1 MISSNLLSII
11 PEKISRKYKVIPI
24 ELNGDTLVV
33 GGSRADF
40 NTIQDLNIIT
50 RKNIEFKQYPEEQI
64 IKEIEAAYGN
74 NIEVDEDYAYKIFET
89 ILENAVSKN
98 VSDIHIEPF
107 DNYLIIRFRVDGE
120 LYEAFRYTLDLHIPL
135 TSVIKLKSGID
146 ITEKRLPQDGR
157 ADINIKDKLI
167 DIRTSTIPTTYG
179 EKTVLRILNRD
190 NFFKTKEE
198 IGFSQKAV
206 QIINQM
212 ISNNSGIVLIVGE
225 TGCGKSTTMYSLLN
239 DLNKI
244 SRNILTIEDPIEYK
258 MDGINQIQVNSK
270 VGLTFE
276 KGLRA
281 MLRQD
286 PDVIMVGEIRDSE
299 TAKIA
304 IRASI
309 TGHLVLS
316 TLHTNDTV
324 SSITRLKDMGVDL
337 YLISASLVGVISQ
350 RLVRKVCPKCS
361 GIKYD
366 CDYCSGKGYLGRTI
380 VYEILQVD
388 DEIRECIRNLDRHKE
403 IREIAIERGK
413 MITFEDG
420 YISISQKTLAENI

>member
-1 MISSNLLSII
+1 MISNNLLSLI
-11 PEKISRKYKVIPI
+11 PEKVARKYKVIPM
-24 ELNGDTLVV
+24 ELNNDILTVEGIKY
-33 GGSRADF
+33 DF
-40 NTIQDLNIIT
+40 HTIQDLNIIT
-50 RKNIEFKQYPEEQI
+50 RKKIKFKECSKEQI
-64 IKEIEAAYGN
+64 IKEIESIYGN
-74 NIEVDEDYAYKIFET
+74 NVEVNEDYAYRIFED
-89 ILENAVSKN
+89 ILEKAVIENA
-98 VSDIHIEPF
+98 SDIHIEPF

-120 LYEAFRYTLDLHIPL
+120 LYEAFKYTMELHTPL
-135 TSVIKLKSGID
+135 TAVIKLKSGID

-157 ADINIKDKLI
+157 AEMNIRDRLI

-198 IGFSQKAV
+198 IGFSNEAIK
-206 QIINQM
+206 IINEM
-212 ISNNSGIVLIVGE
+212 ISNKSGIVLIVGE

-239 DLNKI
+239 DLNSI
-244 SRNILTIEDPIEYK
+244 SRNIITVEDPVEYK
-258 MDGINQIQVNSK
+258 MEGINQIQVNTK

-276 KGLRA
+276 NGLRA
-281 MLRQD
+281 ILRQD
-286 PDVIMVGEIRDSE
+286 PDVIMIGEIRDSE

-304 IRASI
+304 IRSSI

-324 SSITRLKDMGVDL
+324 ASITRLKDMGIDL

>member
-135 TSVIKLKSGID
+135 TSVIKLKSG
-146 ITEKRLPQDGR
+146 
-157 ADINIKDKLI
+157 I

-337 YLISASLVGVISQ
+337 YLISASLVGVIAQ
-350 RLVRKVCPKCS
+350 RLVKKVCL
-361 GIKYD
+361 
-366 CDYCSGKGYLGRTI
+366 YCNGENNSCEYCHGSGYLGRTV
-380 VYEILQVD
+380 VYEILQID
-388 DEIRECIRNLDRHKE
+388 DEIRQCISDINKHKE
-403 IREIAIERGK
+403 IKDMAIKSGK
-413 MITFEDG
+413 MITFDDS
-420 YISISQKTLAENI
+420 YRNIASMTLAENI

>member
-324 SSITRLKDMGVDL
+324 SSSNKCI
-337 YLISASLVGVISQ
+337 ISWSYSAEIS
-350 RLVRKVCPKCS
+350 
-361 GIKYD
+361 
-366 CDYCSGKGYLGRTI
+366 
-380 VYEILQVD
+380 
-388 DEIRECIRNLDRHKE
+388 
-403 IREIAIERGK
+403 
-413 MITFEDG
+413 
-420 YISISQKTLAENI
+420 

>member
-198 IGFSQKAV
+198 IK
-206 QIINQM
+206 
-212 ISNNSGIVLIVGE
+212 
-225 TGCGKSTTMYSLLN
+225 
-239 DLNKI
+239 
-244 SRNILTIEDPIEYK
+244 
-258 MDGINQIQVNSK
+258 
-270 VGLTFE
+270 
-276 KGLRA
+276 
-281 MLRQD
+281 
-286 PDVIMVGEIRDSE
+286 
-299 TAKIA
+299 
-304 IRASI
+304 
-309 TGHLVLS
+309 
-316 TLHTNDTV
+316 
-324 SSITRLKDMGVDL
+324 
-337 YLISASLVGVISQ
+337 
-350 RLVRKVCPKCS
+350 
-361 GIKYD
+361 
-366 CDYCSGKGYLGRTI
+366 
-380 VYEILQVD
+380 
-388 DEIRECIRNLDRHKE
+388 
-403 IREIAIERGK
+403 
-413 MITFEDG
+413 
-420 YISISQKTLAENI
+420 

>member
-337 YLISASLVGVISQ
+337 YLISASLVGVIAQ
-350 RLVRKVCPKCS
+350 RLVKKVCP
-361 GIKYD
+361 
-366 CDYCSGKGYLGRTI
+366 YCNGENNSCEYCYGSGYLGRTV
-380 VYEILQVD
+380 VYEILQID
-388 DEIRECIRNLDRHKE
+388 DEIRQCISDINKYKE
-403 IREIAIERGK
+403 IKDMAIKSGK
-413 MITFEDG
+413 MITFDDS
-420 YISISQKTLAENI
+420 YRNIASMTLAENI

>member
-107 DNYLIIRFRVDGE
+107 DNYLIIRFQCRW
-120 LYEAFRYTLDLHIPL
+120 RIIWSIQIYTWF
-135 TSVIKLKSGID
+135 TYTTD
-146 ITEKRLPQDGR
+146 ISYKAKIGNWYYRKKTPQDGR

-206 QIINQM
+206 QI
-212 ISNNSGIVLIVGE
+212 
-225 TGCGKSTTMYSLLN
+225 
-239 DLNKI
+239 
-244 SRNILTIEDPIEYK
+244 
-258 MDGINQIQVNSK
+258 
-270 VGLTFE
+270 
-276 KGLRA
+276 
-281 MLRQD
+281 
-286 PDVIMVGEIRDSE
+286 
-299 TAKIA
+299 
-304 IRASI
+304 
-309 TGHLVLS
+309 
-316 TLHTNDTV
+316 
-324 SSITRLKDMGVDL
+324 
-337 YLISASLVGVISQ
+337 
-350 RLVRKVCPKCS
+350 
-361 GIKYD
+361 
-366 CDYCSGKGYLGRTI
+366 
-380 VYEILQVD
+380 
-388 DEIRECIRNLDRHKE
+388 
-403 IREIAIERGK
+403 
-413 MITFEDG
+413 
-420 YISISQKTLAENI
+420 